1 MAKKKNKNKKL
12 RTEAGAGELRHRT
25 MRRRVM
31 VELERERLNC
41 SLAVA
46 AEREQVLSK
55 ARDEADLIIR
65 NAADYARALVTR
77 AMREAERSD
86 SRPSSHL
93 PRAV

>member
-1 MAKKKNKNKKL
+1 VAKRKKNKKL
-12 RTEAGAGELRHRT
+12 RTEVGAGELRRT
-25 MRRRVM
+25 MRRHVM